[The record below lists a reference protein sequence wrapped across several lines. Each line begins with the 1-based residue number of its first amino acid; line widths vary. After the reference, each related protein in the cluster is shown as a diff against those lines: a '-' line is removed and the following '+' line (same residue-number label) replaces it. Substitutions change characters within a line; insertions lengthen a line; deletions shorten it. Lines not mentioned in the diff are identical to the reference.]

1 MNLKGEFQSS
11 PKFKLTCLGGT
22 FDHFHKGHEFFL
34 EKAFEV
40 AQEVII
46 GVTSD
51 NFAQK
56 KVLPH
61 AISSFKKRKEELEI
75 FLKKKGLLK
84 IKRAE
89 IIKIEGVF
97 DSSILDPKIECL
109 VVSQET
115 RKKAGFLNKKRL
127 ENRLSPLKVV
137 VIPLLRGSNGEPI
150 SSLKIRLGEID
161 RKGRLIVDEPFFKK
175 THRLPQ
181 SLRPTLRKPL
191 AKLLL
196 GSEENLREAI
206 SKLKIELRKFPPTKF
221 ITVGDVVTLSSIRE
235 GIVPDLA
242 IVDFRVGRKEIY
254 RDLSQLG
261 FCSKVRVREVLNKPG
276 TLTPALFLAI
286 KGFIEKSLISTNKK
300 PLVVKVSGE
309 EDLATLPAVLLSP
322 LNSLVCYGQPKEGIV
337 AIMVTEKMKEEIRK
351 LVLQFQEKGRG

>member
-1 MNLKGEFQSS
+1 MNSKGKFPSL
-11 PKFKLTCLGGT
+11 PKFKLACLGGT
-22 FDHFHKGHEFFL
+22 FDHFHKGHKFFL

-51 NFAQK
+51 DFAQK
-56 KVLPH
+56 KVLLH
-61 AISSFKKRKEELEI
+61 AISSFKKRKEELEK
-75 FLKKKGLLK
+75 FLKKKGLL
-84 IKRAE
+84 KRAE

-97 DSSILDPKIECL
+97 DPSILNPKIECL

-115 RKKAGFLNKKRL
+115 RRKADFLNKKRL

-137 VIPLLRGSNGEPI
+137 VVPLLRGRGGVPI
-150 SSLKIRLGEID
+150 SSLKIRLGEMD
-161 RKGRLIVDEPFFKK
+161 RKGRLIVEEPFFKK
-175 THRLPQ
+175 THHLPQ
-181 SLRPTLRKPL
+181 SLRSTLRKPL

-196 GSEENLREAI
+196 GSEKNLREAI

-235 GIVPDLA
+235 GMVPDLA

-254 RDLSQLG
+254 KDLSQLG

-276 TLTPALFLAI
+276 TLTSALFLAI
-286 KGFIEKSLISTNKK
+286 KGFIKKSLISTNEK

-309 EDLATLPAVLLSP
+309 EDLAALPAVLLSP
-322 LNSLVCYGQPKEGIV
+322 LNSLVCYGQPGKGIV
-337 AIMVTEKMKEEIRK
+337 AIKVTEEKKQEVRV
-351 LVLQFQEKGRG
+351 LVLQFQDKERK